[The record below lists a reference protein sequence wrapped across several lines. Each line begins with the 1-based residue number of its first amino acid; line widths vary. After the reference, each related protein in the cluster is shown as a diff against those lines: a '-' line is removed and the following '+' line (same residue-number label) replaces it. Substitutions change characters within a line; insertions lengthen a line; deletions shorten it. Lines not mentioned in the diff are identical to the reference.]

1 MNERGFTE
9 KELHFAII
17 CLYVNIYFWFEIRG
31 GQVQNEQ
38 RKSYCFFFKAKAVY
52 KKVHNNVYKCVC
64 VFKCI

>member
-31 GQVQNEQ
+31 AGTE
-38 RKSYCFFFKAKAVY
+38 RTEKKLFFFFFKAKAVY

-64 VFKCI
+64 V